1 MPPNGKGGAEAECRG
16 AAGVSEKLCLFC
28 AEPQIT
34 AKGLG
39 VCGEA
44 ELSCTPRSTFQKLQV
59 LCGEGWQR
67 ARGDTGAWAGDDQ

>member
-16 AAGVSEKLCLFC
+16 AAGVLEKLCLFC

-44 ELSCTPRSTFQKLQV
+44 ELSCTPRSTFPKAPGAVRRRMAKGKREHRSL
-59 LCGEGWQR
+59 GW
-67 ARGDTGAWAGDDQ
+67 G